1 MTFKGFYRKIVP
13 MVNMSQWK
21 TFVLLMEIWGKWGTQ
36 TSDYLNYKTIT
47 VLSLNENWP
56 CALCV
61 NMFGIDSIHLDK

>member
-1 MTFKGFYRKIVP
+1 MENICFADG
-13 MVNMSQWK
+13 NMG
-21 TFVLLMEIWGKWGTQ
+21 EIWGKWGTQ